1 VSAYDAGQ
9 APAGPRGVPALL
21 IARRLTMAGF
31 VVLDDPL
38 RREAAEVALAAWV
51 DDATLQAPVQVV
63 QGLENA
69 PQALIDLLAGGNT
82 GKMMV
87 RLD

>member
-1 VSAYDAGQ
+1 M
-9 APAGPRGVPALL
+9 PALL

-31 VVLDDPL
+31 VGLDDAL
-38 RREAAEVALAAWV
+38 RREAAEAALAAWL
-51 DDATLQAPVQVV
+51 DDGTLQAPVQVV
-63 QGLENA
+63 PGLKNA